1 METLDDTSARM
12 RKNLEER
19 TGKSF
24 AAWINIARK
33 LGTDK
38 HSDIVAYLK
47 LEGPMGHGYANMI
60 AHEARKPD
68 AVIEEDPIDLL
79 FAGPKIV
86 LRPIYEAIIKTVN
99 TFGKDIELVP
109 KKTNVSLRRTK
120 QFALVQPSTA
130 TRLDIGIHLKGVAPT
145 GKLEA
150 SGTWNG
156 MVSHRVR
163 IASLDDFD
171 LDVKVWL
178 KQAYDQAGIADSV
191 ATSPTSS

>member
-1 METLDDTSARM
+1 MNTRDEATARM

-19 TGKSF
+19 TGKTF

-68 AVIEEDPIDLL
+68 AVSEEDPLDALY
-79 FAGPKIV
+79 AGPKV
-86 LRPIYEAIIKTVN
+86 AMRPIYDAIVKTVT
-99 TFGKDIELVP
+99 TFGRDIEFVP
-109 KKTNVSLRRTK
+109 KKTCVSLRRTK
-120 QFALVQPSTA
+120 QFALVESSTA
-130 TRLDIGIHLKGVAPT
+130 ARVDIGINLIGVAPS

-150 SGTWNG
+150 AGTWNG

-163 IASLDDFD
+163 LGAIDEFD
-171 LDVKVWL
+171 LDVKLWL
-178 KQAYDQAGIADSV
+178 KQAYDQAG
-191 ATSPTSS
+191 